1 MADILYKDGYQI
13 KPKEIQRSGRV
24 IFTDGTNNVSP
35 NQQACE
41 AYGYHFNQDTGVCSA
56 FPNFNVNAVRE
67 AKNQSTQII
76 GADIDAN
83 RTDNSVLIGQRHS
96 TVGTNRHILAVGDYH
111 IVEHG
116 VINSS
121 VLSGRAGKS
130 LYRGEAVFAGG
141 GSTNTPG
148 MYQQSKTHLSGK
160 VTGNED
166 VSLYLQG
173 NTTAAEQILLPAN
186 SICIYELYVTAL
198 CIGGSSGTAGH
209 YKTEKHLGSC
219 LTNNAGSITKV
230 SSSVTAISSNGTT
243 GTFSIDVATAHTMSL
258 QVAGSAN
265 VNCQWSVVADLYVN
279 NTDSVTF

>member
-13 KPKEIQRSGRV
+13 KPKRTLPTGTV
-24 IFTDGTNNVSP
+24 LFTDGTNEVVP
-35 NQQACE
+35 NQDACE
-41 AYGYHFNQDTGVCSA
+41 AYGYKYNQETGVCYA
-56 FPNFNVNAVRE
+56 FKTNRSVIFKEQNASNQLIGVQFETNNTENSLLVGQKHITNNFNR
-67 AKNQSTQII
+67 
-76 GADIDAN
+76 
-83 RTDNSVLIGQRHS
+83 NSVAFGD
-96 TVGTNRHILAVGDYH
+96 THIIDNN
-111 IVEHG
+111 

-141 GSTNTPG
+141 GSTTTPG

-160 VTGNED
+160 VTSNED

-173 NTTAAEQILLPAN
+173 NTNAAEQILLPAN

-198 CIGGSSGTAGH
+198 CIGGSSGTVGH

-219 LTNNAGSITKV
+219 LTNNAGAITKV

-243 GTFSIDVATAHTMSL
+243 GTFSIDVATAYTMSL
-258 QVAGSAN
+258 QVAGSTN